1 MDVTSPVLE
10 DGGEIPE
17 RFTCEGE
24 DLSPTL
30 RIQGVPDEA
39 ETLAVIVDDP
49 DAPRPEPWV
58 HWLIWNL
65 PAGTDELP
73 EGYPPSGSG
82 STVAQAR
89 QGENDFGDVRY
100 GGPCPPPGHGTHRYR
115 FHVYAM
121 DTELEIPE
129 GSSRAE
135 LEKVIQGR
143 ILDEA
148 KLVGTFER

>member
-1 MDVTSPVLE
+1 MDVTSPVFE
-10 DGGEIPE
+10 DSAEIPT

-24 DLSPTL
+24 DPSPPL

-39 ETLAVIVDDP
+39 ETLAIIVDDP

-65 PAGTDELP
+65 PAGTDTLP

-82 STVAQAR
+82 PPIAQAR
-89 QGENDFGDVRY
+89 QGENGFGDVRY

-115 FHVYAM
+115 FHVYAL
-121 DTELEIPE
+121 DGPLDAAE
-129 GSSRAE
+129 GAPRAE
-135 LEKVIQGR
+135 LEKGMQGR
-143 ILDEA
+143 IVAEA
-148 KLVGTFER
+148 QLTGTFER